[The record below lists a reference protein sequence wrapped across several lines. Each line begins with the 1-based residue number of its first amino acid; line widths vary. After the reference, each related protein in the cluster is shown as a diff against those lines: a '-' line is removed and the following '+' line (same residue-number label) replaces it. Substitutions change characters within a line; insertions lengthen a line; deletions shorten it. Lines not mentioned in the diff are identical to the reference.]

1 MLNDCHSVHKNFHV
15 LREKCHSYFT
25 TFLVRPRN
33 VKNNSDLL
41 ELETILNVWAK
52 INVVYSIFERNED
65 QMEEEHQSR
74 ADMSPAKLLE

>member
-1 MLNDCHSVHKNFHV
+1 
-15 LREKCHSYFT
+15 
-25 TFLVRPRN
+25 
-33 VKNNSDLL
+33 L